1 MTNMPDRLRLP
12 TLLSQVLVAFTIEF
26 DNEAER
32 QISAA
37 GPMIRSNRAPRP
49 HSWKARTFTLR
60 TAA

>member
-37 GPMIRSNRAPRP
+37 GPRPWRSRLGR
-49 HSWKARTFTLR
+49 
-60 TAA
+60 